1 MILHYKDT
9 LWLNNFATFILIFF
23 LKGLRDWDSAMMDV
37 EREGGLD
44 NA

>member
-23 LKGLRDWDSAMMDV
+23 FERVKGLGFS
-37 EREGGLD
+37 LD
-44 NA
+44 GR